1 MVSQSPSSLVV
12 GYVLYALSEWD
23 LSLDMISHHKV

>member
-1 MVSQSPSSLVV
+1 MVSRGPSSLVV
-12 GYVLYALSEWD
+12 GYVLHALLEWD